1 MYYAS
6 VLGEIW
12 PKKNFLT
19 HVDNNFF
26 NPCIFHFLLNLV
38 TPLVDSATVWRQTMF
53 FTRVLALL
61 GTKPCYLR
69 WFWRSTELISD
80 ALEQNMGILSRR
92 FALLFF
98 VFSPLS
104 SLFRFLV
111 FCSSSKVLPPWSG
124 RKNEFLHIQTY
135 TFYYCFFRPVRSQIL
150 CHLPRALKFSKR
162 LIILCKNMGK
172 PMWH

>member
-1 MYYAS
+1 MLLYS
-6 VLGEIW
+6 GKSGRKII
-12 PKKNFLT
+12 FLT
-19 HVDNNFF
+19 HVENNFF
-26 NPCIFHFLLNLV
+26 NPCIFQFLLNLV

-104 SLFRFLV
+104 SLF
-111 FCSSSKVLPPWSG
+111 
-124 RKNEFLHIQTY
+124 
-135 TFYYCFFRPVRSQIL
+135 CFFFSFYDPSRLFFVFLFFVLLQKCSPLGLAEKMNFYIFKRILFTIVFFGRSGARFYVIFQGL
-150 CHLPRALKFSKR
+150 S
-162 LIILCKNMGK
+162 NSQNG
-172 PMWH
+172 